1 VYPNYYGGYYYP
13 YYGYGYA
20 PVYMED
26 YSDLPGAGT
35 FNTSSGYTDYDDREA
50 PTVFENR
57 RPSQMFYRPQ
67 AGENSV
73 LDDRYGDHYTDSRE
87 RVSVP
92 EPEARGVITTN
103 GNESNDSTTVLVF
116 KDGVQREVTNYAIMG
131 QYIFVFV
138 GDRRK
143 IPLSEIDLDATKKVN
158 EDRGNEFKIPSS
170 SKSS

>member
-1 VYPNYYGGYYYP
+1 
-13 YYGYGYA
+13 
-20 PVYMED
+20 MED